1 MAAPQKGAREVNRRG
16 LLATVHCARKDLALD
31 EDTYRLVLEQ
41 ATGKRSAADL
51 TDAELVQIIEGF
63 RQRGWQ
69 PAIRKSHKPS
79 DKAHVRK
86 VWALWGDLCKRGALR
101 KPTRDALRS
110 FVKRLTGVSDP
121 EWLTVA
127 QSRRVIE
134 SLKVWQQRAAG
145 QQGGVDLE

>member
-1 MAAPQKGAREVNRRG
+1 MNRRG
-16 LLATVHCARKDLALD
+16 LLASVHCARKDLALD

-41 ATGKRSAADL
+41 VTGKRSAAEL
-51 TDAELVQIIEGF
+51 TDAELVRVIEGF

-69 PAIRKSHKPS
+69 PAVRKSHKPS

-101 KPTRDALRS
+101 TPTRAALRA
-110 FVKRLTGVSDP
+110 FVLRLTGASDP
-121 EWLTVA
+121 EWLTVE

-134 SLKVWQQRAAG
+134 SLKVWQRRAASEK
-145 QQGGVDLE
+145 GGVELE